1 MNEHVILLHGL
12 WMRGF
17 TLVALRHRLEQ
28 ADFSVELFDYASVFR
43 SPEIS
48 VDKLVRRVQETQ
60 GQRVHLVG
68 HSLGGLIALQALQRD
83 PNLTRGRVVCLG
95 SPLRGSA
102 LARGVARLPGGSLV
116 IGKSMEILRDGI
128 RRWEGKQEVGVVAG
142 RLPIGLG
149 FAVGALSS
157 PHDGTVSVAETELPG
172 LTDHCV
178 VPATHTGLLF
188 SDEAAG
194 QAIAF
199 LRTAQFARSSAAQ
212 FSDDGPGRMRSGRTS
227 DCA

>member
-1 MNEHVILLHGL
+1 VSEHVILLHGL

-17 TLVALRHRLEQ
+17 TLAALRHRLEQ
-28 ADFSVELFDYASVFR
+28 AGFSVESFDYASVFNGPEPSVAELIQR
-43 SPEIS
+43 SRAHRNGT
-48 VDKLVRRVQETQ
+48 L
-60 GQRVHLVG
+60 HYVG
-68 HSLGGLIALQALQRD
+68 HSLGGLIALQALLRE

-102 LARGVARLPGGSLV
+102 VARGLARLPGGSWL
-116 IGKSMEILRDGI
+116 IGKSLDILRNGLTA
-128 RRWEGKQEVGVVAG
+128 WNGPQSVGAIAG

-149 FAVGALSS
+149 FALGALAS

-188 SDEAAG
+188 SEEAAL
-194 QAIAF
+194 QTIAF
-199 LRTAQFARSSAAQ
+199 LRSARFTPRA
-212 FSDDGPGRMRSGRTS
+212 
-227 DCA
+227 